1 MLTIGSI
8 SRGCEIYVYGGVKGT
23 WVGCY
28 VTPTGGLWDEEDC
41 LQKKAGKL
49 SNIQQPLKSTIGD
62 ILVQHSITI
71 DNYFRDGDTAST
83 PAQPKAFLAILT
95 GRAVWMTVMVI
106 LIAKDLRS

>member
-1 MLTIGSI
+1 M
-8 SRGCEIYVYGGVKGT
+8 
-23 WVGCY
+23 
-28 VTPTGGLWDEEDC
+28 
-41 LQKKAGKL
+41 KKIAFRRRQANCL

-71 DNYFRDGDTAST
+71 DNYFRDGVTAST